1 MSFFPWRAEKIPW
14 YTHGVFSF
22 YNIMSKY
29 GQMLYPTTKV
39 FIYSRKFVTA
49 LFTISRE
56 YDKCIRKLFGSWTMF
71 YFVLKWKKYHLADTL
86 CIWMQA
92 LFSDVI
98 SFFNKLQILIDFHVQ
113 MFWMLNLMKLCIYIF
128 ISQTYYCFWIA
139 FYFWI
144 LRSSKSFNVI
154 MYVGRFNQDGNLNHI
169 SFWTLYIC
177 SDW

>member
-1 MSFFPWRAEKIPW
+1 MDRCYMQLLRYLFIQENLSLH
-14 YTHGVFSF
+14 YS
-22 YNIMSKY
+22 
-29 GQMLYPTTKV
+29 LYQENMISV
-39 FIYSRKFVTA
+39 LENCLDHEQCFI
-49 LFTISRE
+49 LFWIE
-56 YDKCIRKLFGSWTMF
+56 
-71 YFVLKWKKYHLADTL
+71 KKYHLADTL

-113 MFWMLNLMKLCIYIF
+113 MFWMLNSMKFCIYIF